1 MRNTH
6 IIWND
11 NDEKK
16 VIITNNNYKTT
27 KTFYD
32 NGNKKS
38 IFTMKN
44 GKISGKALN
53 FYRNGAINEVSF
65 YKNNKFNGCCKQ
77 FYDNGSLKVKRY
89 YIYGKKTGYY
99 KEYFPSGQLRVS
111 GRFNRQGQKTGNF
124 TVNRENGN
132 VNFIISYTKNKRD
145 GNYIKYYHNQKIK
158 SRKFY
163 RDGELN
169 GYVFNYDENERPI
182 LIGCYNNNM
191 KNGVFQKIY
200 YEDGNVRK
208 EEKFFSN
215 NVPHRL
221 RITYINDIVTSV
233 ENKRGN
239 YLHGI
244 QMQNIKGDLSFFKCG
259 SKILEEKKNMN
270 EKDMNEKEEP
280 ECCVCYNE
288 TYFKTQCNHSVCFDC
303 INGVKNH
310 CPMCRKKLN

>member
-11 NDEKK
+11 DNEKK
-16 VIITNNNYKTT
+16 IIINDNNYKTI

-32 NGNKKS
+32 NGNRKNVYTLKNGKFS
-38 IFTMKN
+38 GKVSHFYKN
-44 GKISGKALN
+44 GKIK
-53 FYRNGAINEVSF
+53 EVCY
-65 YKNNKFNGCCKQ
+65 YKNDRHNGCFKE
-77 FYDNGSLKVKRY
+77 FYDNGALKVKRY
-89 YIYGKKTGYY
+89 YVYGRKTGSY
-99 KEYFPSGQLRVS
+99 KEYFASGQLKII
-111 GRFNRQGQKTGNF
+111 GRFNRNGEKTGNF
-124 TVNRENGN
+124 IVNRENGN
-132 VNFIISYTKNKRD
+132 VNFIIPYFKNKRE
-145 GNYIKYYHNQKIK
+145 GNCIKYYHNQKIK

-163 RDGELN
+163 RDGKLN

-208 EEKFFSN
+208 EEKFFAN
-215 NVPHRL
+215 NVPHSL
-221 RITYINDIVTSV
+221 KVTYTNNIMTSY

-244 QMQNIKGDLSFFKCG
+244 QMNNIQGDSSYFKCG
-259 SKILEEKKNMN
+259 SKILDEK
-270 EKDMNEKEEP
+270 KDMNKKEKP